1 MEGEGD
7 RQMMIR
13 RLQDKDS
20 SDQAMGAVMTMTMM
34 MMMMLALVLMLMLML
49 MLLMLMLIRLM
60 MMVMMMMVMM
70 MTMMMMTR
78 TMTMMMMM
86 MLITTGI
93 MRVAA
98 SIESLTVVDNACALQ
113 PAFESEQGTQK
124 EGAPSPSYCE
134 STETVVRFAAVLKV
148 GQGRY
153 VCNCYTCLTGPHFA
167 ILHAR
172 HKCRCRDAWVAQLH
186 SDPSQSCH
194 ASQRCHAVAVTF
206 NSFSVHFEQCLDEI
220 TCLKWE
226 VPFLV

>member
-20 SDQAMGAVMTMTMM
+20 SDQAMGAVMTMTMMMM

-98 SIESLTVVDNACALQ
+98 SIESLTVVDNVATLKISSRPRGHCVDGKGSFYQTFQEIRKAQ
-113 PAFESEQGTQK
+113 PE
-124 EGAPSPSYCE
+124 
-134 STETVVRFAAVLKV
+134 
-148 GQGRY
+148 
-153 VCNCYTCLTGPHFA
+153 
-167 ILHAR
+167 
-172 HKCRCRDAWVAQLH
+172 
-186 SDPSQSCH
+186 
-194 ASQRCHAVAVTF
+194 
-206 NSFSVHFEQCLDEI
+206 
-220 TCLKWE
+220 TCLKTKS
-226 VPFLV
+226 

>member
-86 MLITTGI
+86 MMLITTGI

-98 SIESLTVVDNACALQ
+98 SIESLTVVDNVATLKISSRPRGHCVDGKGSFYQTFQEIRKAQ
-113 PAFESEQGTQK
+113 PE
-124 EGAPSPSYCE
+124 
-134 STETVVRFAAVLKV
+134 
-148 GQGRY
+148 
-153 VCNCYTCLTGPHFA
+153 
-167 ILHAR
+167 
-172 HKCRCRDAWVAQLH
+172 
-186 SDPSQSCH
+186 
-194 ASQRCHAVAVTF
+194 
-206 NSFSVHFEQCLDEI
+206 
-220 TCLKWE
+220 TCLKTKS
-226 VPFLV
+226 